1 MSDTPRAP
9 SAFQIERAMSAVAQ
23 LKAQLAGYDDDAILS
38 AIDSETNAL
47 ELIDSL
53 AERVIADQTL
63 VEVGEARLRRVE
75 ARVDR
80 RRMILKA
87 MMEEIGP
94 TLERPLATLSL
105 GTGPGSAVI
114 TDAKTVPEVYWRR
127 SIDKVELLRALKK
140 GAVHGAE
147 LTNGATVLTIRS
159 K

>member
-1 MSDTPRAP
+1 
-9 SAFQIERAMSAVAQ
+9 MSAVAQ
-23 LKAQLAGYDDDAILS
+23 LKAQLAGYDDDAILD

-47 ELIDSL
+47 ELIDRI
-53 AERVIADQTL
+53 AERVIADQAMI
-63 VEVGEARLRRVE
+63 EAGKVRLRRIE

-80 RRMILKA
+80 HRAILQA

-114 TDAKTVPEVYWRR
+114 TDAKVVPEVYWRR

-140 GAVHGAE
+140 GAVDGAE
-147 LTNGATVLTIRS
+147 LSNGATVLTIR
-159 K
+159 KA